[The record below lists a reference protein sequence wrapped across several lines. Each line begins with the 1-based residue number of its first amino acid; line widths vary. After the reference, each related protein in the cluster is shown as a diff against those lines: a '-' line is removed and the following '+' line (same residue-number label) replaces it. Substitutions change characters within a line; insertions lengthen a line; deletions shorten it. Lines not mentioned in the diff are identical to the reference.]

1 MLSGEF
7 CLLLDL
13 RLFRS
18 MRALLTSLKNF
29 SSCLQGVTYRIVS
42 AVQGKRPT
50 WEVSF
55 CRFDPR
61 QGNKLFLSEAALVLA
76 ESALLSLSEPASARR
91 RRKGSEGIMGSS
103 ESLSLYATMRA

>member
-1 MLSGEF
+1 M
-7 CLLLDL
+7 LDL

-29 SSCLQGVTYRIVS
+29 TPCLQGLSFRVVS
-42 AVQGKRPT
+42 KIQEKPPT

-55 CRFDPR
+55 CRFHPR

-76 ESALLSLSEPASARR
+76 ESALLSLSEPPSARR